1 MIKWGMVG
9 NSHDASLAVFDDNK
23 LLWASLAKDFSD
35 VPHDPDPNWTQISV
49 ALQSYGPPQQIYWYE
64 RPMLKTL
71 RQWWAGQGWL
81 YKENN
86 IKEYLARWDITAPI
100 TYTTHHLSHAAYAYY
115 TQPYDM
121 EYVLDLDCCARFDQ
135 HDEVKIALL
144 LWHLHPLRFFF

>member
-1 MIKWGMVG
+1 MVG
-9 NSHDASLAVFDDNK
+9 NSPMLVPLFLMTINCYGLSCKRF
-23 LLWASLAKDFSD
+23 FRD
-35 VPHDPDPNWTQISV
+35 VSRDPIPNWTQISV
-49 ALQSYGPPQQIYWYE
+49 VLQSYGSPKQIYWYE

-115 TQPYDM
+115 TQPYDNCA
-121 EYVLDLDCCARFDQ
+121 VICLDSIGEF
-135 HDEVKIALL
+135 
-144 LWHLHPLRFFF
+144 